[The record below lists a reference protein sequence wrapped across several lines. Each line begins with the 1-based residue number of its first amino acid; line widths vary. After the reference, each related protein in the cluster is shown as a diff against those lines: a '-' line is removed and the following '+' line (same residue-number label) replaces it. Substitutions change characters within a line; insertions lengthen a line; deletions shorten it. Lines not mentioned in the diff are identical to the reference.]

1 MIRNR
6 IKSIAAVVAFCAAF
20 AYQASA
26 NIILLG
32 ETNLGNSGDATEEAW
47 VKQLIQDYNTANNP
61 DLPALPTPGV
71 KTPIPDGPNDPEI
84 KRFTYTVPDDC
95 DFVYVLAKF
104 GGGPTVITDYA
115 WYLTAGETLVFPPLN
130 EEQMRNALS
139 HYVVWCGTNGVPD
152 GGLTAVLLGLALT
165 GLGAS
170 RRYLKK

>member
-6 IKSIAAVVAFCAAF
+6 FKSVAAVVALCAAF

-32 ETNLGNSGDATEEAW
+32 EANLGNSGDATEEAW
-47 VKQLIQDYNTANNP
+47 VKQLIQDYNTANDP

-71 KTPIPDGPNDPEI
+71 KTEIPPTQDI
-84 KRFTYTVPDDC
+84 KTFTYTVPDDC

-104 GGGPTVITDYA
+104 GASQNPNDPENSHWA
-115 WYLTAGETLVFPPLN
+115 WYLGAGDTLTFDNPN
-130 EEQMRNALS
+130 NKGLS